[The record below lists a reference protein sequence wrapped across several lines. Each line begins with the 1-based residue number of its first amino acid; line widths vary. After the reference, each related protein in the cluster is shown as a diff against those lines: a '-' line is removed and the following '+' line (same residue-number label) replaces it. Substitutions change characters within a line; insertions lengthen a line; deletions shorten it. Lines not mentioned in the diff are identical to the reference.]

1 MNILV
6 ANNHLEKT
14 GGTENYTYTIITEL
28 LRLGHNVEYFTF
40 DKGNISDRI
49 ESLGVRFKSKNSYDL
64 ILANHTS
71 TVKAL
76 YRYGCI
82 IQTCHGI
89 IPELEQPSKYADF
102 HVSISDEVQQHL
114 NKKNF
119 KNILINNSIDCSR
132 FFPENE
138 INHSLTSVLSLCQSE
153 EANDFISECCDE
165 LNISFRKLNKYVENL
180 WDVEEVINNA
190 DLVVGIGRS
199 LYDAMA
205 CGRAVVSYDNRA
217 YSKNL
222 GDGYLNKDNI
232 KQSLK
237 YNCSGRGTNKTFTK
251 ESFILELKKYNKSD
265 GDYMRE
271 FALENLNIEV
281 NIQKYLNIFTA
292 SQLKSIKR
300 KRRFLLIFLLL
311 KETIISRLRVL
322 KRLIKNN

>member
-40 DKGNISDRI
+40 DRGYISDII
-49 ESLGVRFKSKNSYDL
+49 ESLGVKFKSKNSYDL

-71 TVKAL
+71 TIKVL

-119 KNILINNSIDCSR
+119 KNVIINNSIDCQR
-132 FFPENE
+132 FYPESE

-153 EANDFISECCDE
+153 EANDFISECCDD
-165 LNISFRKLNKYVENL
+165 LNISFSKLNKYVENL
-180 WDVEEVINNA
+180 WDVEKSINNV

-205 CGRAVVSYDNRA
+205 CGRAVISYDNRS

-232 KQSLK
+232 MQSLK
-237 YNCSGRGTNKTFTK
+237 YNCSGRGTSRNFTK
-251 ESFILELKKYNKSD
+251 ELFVKELKKYNKSD
-265 GDYMRE
+265 GVYMRE
-271 FALENLNIEV
+271 FALKNLNIEV
-281 NIQKYLNIFTA
+281 NVQKYLSVFTA
-292 SQLKSIKR
+292 SQLKNIKR
-300 KRRFLLIFLLL
+300 KREFILIFFLL
-311 KETIISRLRVL
+311 KEMIKSKLRVL
-322 KRLIKNN
+322 KSLIKER